1 MKKEYDFSK
10 GERGKFYFPDIE
22 LKIPVYLD
30 SDVASV
36 VQQYAKRRK
45 TNIGVLVNE
54 WLRRDIESMNQS
66 RKLKVR

>member
-10 GERGKFYFPDIE
+10 GERGKFYCPDIE
-22 LKIPVYLD
+22 LNIPVYLD

>member
-22 LKIPVYLD
+22 LNIPVYLD